1 MSDNLSDRDVWVVGA
16 GPMALDHVKVLQH
29 LGITPTVIGRG
40 DASAKKFEDETGIFV
55 ERGGLQKFL
64 IKNQPNGDTYIIIA
78 VGTEVLM
85 PTLIASSELNFAGIL
100 VEKPAAISIDE
111 LLGNEGCLRPIQD
124 KVFIAYNRRFYPSV
138 QKALELIKE
147 DGVLQSM
154 HFEFTEWSHRIEPL
168 QKAPGVKE
176 NWFFANSTHV
186 VDLAFFLAGEP
197 KEFKAIAKPNN
208 IPCHSIS

>member
-1 MSDNLSDRDVWVVGA
+1 
-16 GPMALDHVKVLQH
+16 
-29 LGITPTVIGRG
+29 
-40 DASAKKFEDETGIFV
+40 
-55 ERGGLQKFL
+55 
-64 IKNQPNGDTYIIIA
+64 
-78 VGTEVLM
+78 M

-197 KEFKAIAKPNN
+197 KEFKAIAKPGN
-208 IPCHSIS
+208 IPWHSKIILNPLEKLKFVLRGTVAEEEVQLDIQLNGAEMLKPGLLEQLRAFLQLGGNESALKTLSQHTSAAERYLLEIVQG